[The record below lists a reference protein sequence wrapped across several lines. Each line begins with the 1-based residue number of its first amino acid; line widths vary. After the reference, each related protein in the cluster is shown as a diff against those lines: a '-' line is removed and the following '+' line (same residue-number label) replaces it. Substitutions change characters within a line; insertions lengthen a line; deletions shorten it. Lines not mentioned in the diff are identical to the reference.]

1 MNKLATCIEEMMLL
15 AISYLLSLRVYT
27 KEQLCTTNLCILFFL
42 VKPQTLYSNGS
53 RNFWI
58 HGTGALGCLPQKL
71 AIPRK
76 NDSDLDQYGCLKT
89 YNRAAV
95 AFNTALGSLC
105 DELSAQMK
113 DATIAY
119 TDLFPIKYDLVANHT
134 KYGEQTKHV
143 SFQTY
148 RI

>member
-1 MNKLATCIEEMMLL
+1 MQG
-15 AISYLLSLRVYT
+15 V
-27 KEQLCTTNLCILFFL
+27 
-42 VKPQTLYSNGS
+42 
-53 RNFWI
+53 
-58 HGTGALGCLPQKL
+58 GARGCLPQKL

-95 AFNTALGSLC
+95 TFNTALGSLC
-105 DELSAQMK
+105 VELSAQTK
-113 DATIAY
+113 DATIVY
-119 TDLFPIKYDLVANHT
+119 TDLFPIKYDVAANHT

-143 SFQTY
+143 SSRPY

>member
-1 MNKLATCIEEMMLL
+1 MNKLARRIKEMILLVISCTCLTNENGCTPL
-15 AISYLLSLRVYT
+15 ISVF
-27 KEQLCTTNLCILFFL
+27 FFL
-42 VKPQTLYSNGS
+42 KSQTLYTNGS
-53 RNFWI
+53 KNFWI

-113 DATIAY
+113 DATVVY

>member
-1 MNKLATCIEEMMLL
+1 MISSV
-15 AISYLLSLRVYT
+15 ISYTCSAYEVYLKPHYQSQYSSLL
-27 KEQLCTTNLCILFFL
+27 FW
-42 VKPQTLYSNGS
+42 VKTQTLCSNGS

-95 AFNTALGSLC
+95 AFNAALGSLC
-105 DELSAQMK
+105 DQLSAQMK
-113 DATIAY
+113 DATIVY

-134 KYGEQTKHV
+134 KYGEQTKNAF
-143 SFQTY
+143 SFRSHTHT
-148 RI
+148 

>member
-1 MNKLATCIEEMMLL
+1 MILLVIYYTCLAYEFMSKNSGAPLIYVLF
-15 AISYLLSLRVYT
+15 
-27 KEQLCTTNLCILFFL
+27 LFFL
-42 VKPQTLYSNGS
+42 GVKSQTLYSNGS

-95 AFNTALGSLC
+95 AFNAALGSLC

-113 DATIAY
+113 DATLVY
-119 TDLFPIKYDLVANHT
+119 TDLFPIKYGLVANHT
-134 KYGEQTKHV
+134 KYGERTKHV
-143 SFQTY
+143 RPFGKPWSLV
-148 RI
+148 